1 MLLIQIGNIILPMSL
16 ILAGY
21 TFGNKMVNN
30 CHWND
35 NLAEK
40 DIFCFQLAIGQIMVT
55 RKQFLKSKN

>member
-1 MLLIQIGNIILPMSL
+1 
-16 ILAGY
+16 
-21 TFGNKMVNN
+21 MVENGALKPAL